1 MAPAKKGGARGK
13 GAKTPV
19 KPSPGKRLVFRTP
32 QHDGPRKLVERPA
45 HRRVFV
51 DRGPQWLVLEPHRL
65 GMAAGALF
73 SVLAMLAYNIVGW
86 LGNPVPV
93 SQMLI
98 GAMATFVIS
107 YAAVGVFVWYVLL
120 VAERE
125 FGAPVEREK
134 KTLSLLGLGD
144 IVPGSAKAENS
155 AGGSPSAVMPDDAE
169 ALPGTPMTES
179 QLEESE

>member
-1 MAPAKKGGARGK
+1 MAPPKKKGAGRGK
-13 GAKTPV
+13 GGQKAPL
-19 KPSPGKRLVFRTP
+19 KPRPGKRLIFLTP
-32 QHDGPRKLVERPA
+32 QHDGPRKLVERP
-45 HRRVFV
+45 HYRRVFV

-73 SVLAMLAYNIVGW
+73 SVVAMFGYNVAGW
-86 LGNPVPV
+86 LGSPVPV

-98 GAMATFVIS
+98 GAVATFVIS

-134 KTLSLLGLGD
+134 KSRSLLGLGD
-144 IVPGSAKAENS
+144 IVSGTSSGERAA
-155 AGGSPSAVMPDDAE
+155 AAASPPEDAE
-169 ALPGTPMTES
+169 ALPSSESMES